1 MSAFEDKDVQRAILA
16 AIAAKPTGSITN
28 AELRS
33 AVADALAT
41 QISLT
46 FLRAYRRYGPFPLG
60 GPDLDRYYAETAVVA
75 AMNDAVRDSR
85 CSGSS
90 R

>member
-1 MSAFEDKDVQRAILA
+1 MRSFEDEDVQRAILR

-41 QISLT
+41 QISPT
-46 FLRAYRRYGPFPLG
+46 FLRAYRRNVRRMLLNRELTSRNLG
-60 GPDLDRYYAETAVVA
+60 AVLKA
-75 AMNDAVRDSR
+75 AQ
-85 CSGSS
+85 
-90 R
+90 

>member
-1 MSAFEDKDVQRAILA
+1 MRSFENEDVQRAILS

-33 AVADALAT
+33 ATADALAT

-46 FLRAYRRYGPFPLG
+46 FLRAYRRNVRRMLLNGELVSHDLG
-60 GPDLDRYYAETAVVA
+60 AVLKA
-75 AMNDAVRDSR
+75 AQ
-85 CSGSS
+85 
-90 R
+90 

>member
-1 MSAFEDKDVQRAILA
+1 MNNKRFFEDEDVQR
-16 AIAAKPTGSITN
+16 AIAAKPTGSIAN

-46 FLRAYRRYGPFPLG
+46 FLRAYRRNVRRMLLNGELVSHDLG
-60 GPDLDRYYAETAVVA
+60 AVLKA
-75 AMNDAVRDSR
+75 AQ
-85 CSGSS
+85 
-90 R
+90 

>member
-1 MSAFEDKDVQRAILA
+1 MRSFEDEDVQRAILR

-46 FLRAYRRYGPFPLG
+46 FLRAYRRNVRRMLLNGELVSHDLG
-60 GPDLDRYYAETAVVA
+60 AVLKA
-75 AMNDAVRDSR
+75 AQ
-85 CSGSS
+85 
-90 R
+90 